1 MTKMITMGFVWG
13 EWGKVVSAIERSKQ
27 NPLTLPSICTEPSH
41 ITLQSLLYFPR
52 YGQDRQQLWKM
63 VKGRSLNKYVWKV
76 LWFLGSALPL
86 IVIYLYTMFYLNAK
100 SSFKVI
106 CRTRYWTGGQSGD
119 YMLPSL
125 GITTST

>member
-1 MTKMITMGFVWG
+1 
-13 EWGKVVSAIERSKQ
+13 
-27 NPLTLPSICTEPSH
+27 
-41 ITLQSLLYFPR
+41 
-52 YGQDRQQLWKM
+52 M